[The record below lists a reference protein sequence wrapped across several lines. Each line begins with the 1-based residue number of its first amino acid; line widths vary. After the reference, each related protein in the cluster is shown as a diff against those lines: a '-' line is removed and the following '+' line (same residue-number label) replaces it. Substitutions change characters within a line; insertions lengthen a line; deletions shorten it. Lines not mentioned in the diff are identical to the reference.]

1 MKTLQ
6 KALIATTLTL
16 ALSATAFAGDISGG
30 RNRTGD
36 ISGSQV
42 TTQGDISGSFPSVTS
57 YVVWVFTSTLY

>member
-42 TTQGDISGSFPSVTS
+42 TAQGDISGSFSVTS